1 MLGRALTARL
11 APEYTVVGA
20 DVAEPP
26 AGTSLDSVH
35 YMDVTSDM
43 SVREALEAVR
53 AAHGRKLAA
62 VVHLAAFY
70 DFSGADSP
78 LYDRVTVKGTDR
90 LLRHL
95 DDFEVHRFVFS
106 STMLV
111 HGPVRPGQRIDEDSP
126 IEPRWPYP
134 ESKMRTEHVIVQHE
148 PAVPYTLL
156 RIAGV
161 YTDWGSQPTLV
172 EQIRRIHEQD
182 FESFFFPGDSEAGQS
197 LVHLDDAVDA
207 IARTI
212 DRRDALT
219 SLPILI
225 GEPDPPAYAELQ
237 DRIGERLWGEEWPTI
252 RVPAGMAKAAAWVK
266 DKASNEEQFIKPF
279 MIELADDHYALDVG
293 RARRLLGWE
302 PRHRL
307 QDELPGI
314 LQKLREDPAR
324 WYRHNGLDVTEEAVT
339 AAPRP

>member
-1 MLGRALTARL
+1 
-11 APEYTVVGA
+11 
-20 DVAEPP
+20 
-26 AGTSLDSVH
+26 
-35 YMDVTSDM
+35 
-43 SVREALEAVR
+43 
-53 AAHGRKLAA
+53 
-62 VVHLAAFY
+62 
-70 DFSGADSP
+70 
-78 LYDRVTVKGTDR
+78 
-90 LLRHL
+90 
-95 DDFEVHRFVFS
+95 
-106 STMLV
+106 
-111 HGPVRPGQRIDEDSP
+111 
-126 IEPRWPYP
+126 
-134 ESKMRTEHVIVQHE
+134 MRTEHVIVQHE